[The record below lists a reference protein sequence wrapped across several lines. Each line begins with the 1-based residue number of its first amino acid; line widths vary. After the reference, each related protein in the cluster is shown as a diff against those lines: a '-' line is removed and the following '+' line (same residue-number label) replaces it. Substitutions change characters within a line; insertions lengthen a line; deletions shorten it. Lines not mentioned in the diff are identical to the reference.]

1 MDKIPF
7 YFSVDFEDYYH
18 DKRRDLGHN
27 NPLFKIKSL
36 WKSYEIIN
44 NYCNKYLNSKKITFF
59 TTGIVA
65 KEAKDLI
72 RKISDDGHEV
82 ACHYNYHDSIHK
94 SDRKNLIN
102 NLEIAIENITNA
114 TGIPPK
120 GFRAPNF
127 DILPSDEWAYEEISK
142 RFDYDSSFI
151 TNLPLKKICPNSK
164 LSFKNSELR
173 EFFIFSRNFLTKKFK
188 LRSGGTF
195 LKLFPASFTINTMK
209 ESFNKGHFV
218 ILYMHPYEFLSDGEF
233 MIPFKDFNKYY
244 FPKNVIKYFRQIQ
257 WHKVGNHSIESKIKK
272 ITSVFDHQG
281 PMKNILIQ

>member
-102 NLEIAIENITNA
+102 NLEIAIENLE
-114 TGIPPK
+114 K
-120 GFRAPNF
+120 
-127 DILPSDEWAYEEISK
+127 EEAK
-142 RFDYDSSFI
+142 
-151 TNLPLKKICPNSK
+151 
-164 LSFKNSELR
+164 
-173 EFFIFSRNFLTKKFK
+173 
-188 LRSGGTF
+188 
-195 LKLFPASFTINTMK
+195 A
-209 ESFNKGHFV
+209 
-218 ILYMHPYEFLSDGEF
+218 
-233 MIPFKDFNKYY
+233 
-244 FPKNVIKYFRQIQ
+244 
-257 WHKVGNHSIESKIKK
+257 
-272 ITSVFDHQG
+272 
-281 PMKNILIQ
+281 